1 MAGPK
6 AFTPKNGLG
15 LRKCHTPGCDNMTT
29 DFRCK
34 ACWLKMQGFDPNSK
48 SDQGIIESG
57 GAKSSRR
64 HSTRPD

>member
-6 AFTPKNGLG
+6 AFAPKLPSNI
-15 LRKCHTPGCDNMTT
+15 RKCHTPGCENLTT

-34 ACWLKMQGFDPNSK
+34 DCWLKLQGFVPSSK
-48 SDQGIIESG
+48 SDQGVVESG